1 MIPLCQDEIRGAM
14 ISVAP
19 WDPCF
24 WGSQGQYF
32 SDKPKNF
39 SRQQYIKTLPPPPPP
54 PPPPVDNFFGEKF
67 FPDNNITIA
76 FVAFFP
82 ILVAVFPILQH

>member
-1 MIPLCQDEIRGAM
+1 M

-24 WGSQGQYF
+24 LGSQGQYF
-32 SDKPKNF
+32 SDKPKIF
-39 SRQQYIKTLPPPPPP
+39 SGQHFKTLPPP
-54 PPPPVDNFFGEKF
+54 VD
-67 FPDNNITIA
+67 FPDINITIA

-82 ILVAVFPILQH
+82 ILVALFSILQH